1 MYYCMDLFEKWVNE
15 GLKDKI
21 NYDHNPTWIVN
32 LLMAPKEKRFWFLIN
47 KFSLS
52 SLKYLM
58 YTKKVFGSLEPRSS
72 LKQERTPSPH
82 PPPHPNKILLHCSRL
97 SSLSI
102 WSGLAIFWY
111 FFSLLGK
118 RDQGRVMSLALKHNT
133 TTLPRLGHL
142 PYQTGTDYQMIKYT
156 LQWLFIACPGLLP
169 WPLDPKEHKEPL
181 HLQSGSGVW
190 ILLFSTL
197 SDPYFKSSSCHFQG
211 IFCSVTL
218 STC

>member
-72 LKQERTPSPH
+72 LKQERTP
-82 PPPHPNKILLHCSRL
+82 
-97 SSLSI
+97 I
-102 WSGLAIFWY
+102 WLGLAIFWY

-156 LQWLFIACPGLLP
+156 LQWLIIACPGLLP

-197 SDPYFKSSSCHFQG
+197 SDPYFKSSSCHFQR

>member
-72 LKQERTPSPH
+72 LKQERTP
-82 PPPHPNKILLHCSRL
+82 
-97 SSLSI
+97 I

-118 RDQGRVMSLALKHNT
+118 RDKGRVMSLALKHNT
-133 TTLPRLGHL
+133 TALPRLGHL

-156 LQWLFIACPGLLP
+156 LQWLIIACPGLLP

-190 ILLFSTL
+190 RSPPPATFRE
-197 SDPYFKSSSCHFQG
+197 FFA
-211 IFCSVTL
+211 V
-218 STC
+218 